1 MTRGLIFWVIMLILL
16 ILAICWHFGVL
27 GAFGP
32 LGLGVVGY
40 ILLTLLGWQVFG
52 PPIRG

>member
-1 MTRGLIFWVIMLILL
+1 MTRGLIFWVIMIILL
-16 ILAICWHFGVL
+16 IVGGLFYFGTL

-32 LGLGVVGY
+32 LGLGIVAY
-40 ILLTLLGWQVFG
+40 ILFGLLGWQVFG